1 MKLDDE
7 FWRATDIAKF
17 CRCSVSHAYKI
28 MGTINKERKAQ
39 GLIVIHGRIPK
50 STILKRLGVELA

>member
-1 MKLDDE
+1 M
-7 FWRATDIAKF
+7 
-17 CRCSVSHAYKI
+17 SHAYKI

-50 STILKRLGVELA
+50 STVLKRLGVGLA